1 MSKRF
6 HLQIL
11 WNSSLRN
18 FNSCDFTDSGLR
30 GLPEL
35 CKLPQGC
42 YKCWFESKPLIAG
55 LCLEMW
61 LQRPDMLVAARAAC
75 QWWIELLA
83 GPVSRLPTENVP
95 GEEECSNGQIPQ
107 SCLCFVFGP
116 IFAYFW
122 GNTRD
127 TKATIFFLW
136 SSALCFSSFLTKHRS
151 SGVRVANSPT
161 SANIAECTFTCQA
174 RGQLSTCPAHFL
186 WAEVPTP
193 YVSRSLQECLYG
205 EEPGKSEIVSPAQK
219 ADLLA
224 F

>member
-136 SSALCFSSFLTKHRS
+136 HKRGLRLYVFPHFSLSTGALGWESPIPQLLPTLLSVLLPARLED
-151 SGVRVANSPT
+151 NSPRVLHI
-161 SANIAECTFTCQA
+161 SCEQ
-174 RGQLSTCPAHFL
+174 RYQLPMSHVL
-186 WAEVPTP
+186 SKNVYMEK
-193 YVSRSLQECLYG
+193 SLGSQR
-205 EEPGKSEIVSPAQK
+205 
-219 ADLLA
+219 
-224 F
+224 